1 MDTIGERTNAS
12 GDTVETYFCRLVTAN
27 NVLEDLVVPY
37 YYDMVYPCEEEPSE
51 GQGFVA
57 ASLLSRS
64 RDAFL
69 PDGDSC
75 VRPQPL
81 WFGAVS
87 SLPADVVSAD
97 IECQELLGACCVV
110 VEGSMT
116 FTQLST
122 ADGNSMKRW
131 MAATLNDPTIAPGY
145 TVAYIGSEL
154 APDISNPE
162 PNLTPP
168 PILQDRVPGAQAPEE
183 VPEDEGVS
191 LTGMLFLGGL
201 CVALLLVGALLLR
214 RRQRARKSRD
224 VDAAIQHSETPPHK
238 MGNTGGTWEDCTL
251 EDHLDGEDI
260 EVSVLQQDDPYLKVR
275 SVSTVSYHENG
286 YHADNEV
293 VPYNSGS
300 REATLHP
307 RYRFD
312 LAESQR
318 SDIMGTYGRHGGGE
332 LCCGPTEITVVPPY
346 PVDEISE
353 SEADSWAQTDG
364 TVGSLDDDQCLVDD
378 TEVGEI

>member
-12 GDTVETYFCRLVTAN
+12 GDTVETYFCKLVTAN
-27 NVLEDLVVPY
+27 NVLQDLLVAY

-69 PDGDSC
+69 PNGDAC

-87 SLPADVVSAD
+87 SLPADVVSSD
-97 IECQELLGACCVV
+97 IACQELLGACCVV

-122 ADGNSMKRW
+122 ANVDSMKRW

-154 APDISNPE
+154 APEIINPE

-168 PILQDRVPGAQAPEE
+168 PILQDRVPGAAEAPEA

-191 LTGMLFLGGL
+191 LTGMLFLGGM
-201 CVALLLVGALLLR
+201 CVVLLLVGALLLR

-224 VDAAIQHSETPPHK
+224 VDAAILHSETPTHK
-238 MGNTGGTWEDCTL
+238 MDNRGGTWEDCTL

-260 EVSVLQQDDPYLKVR
+260 EVSVLHQQDDPYLKVR
-275 SVSTVSYHENG
+275 SVSTVSYNENG

-293 VPYNSGS
+293 VPYTS
-300 REATLHP
+300 EATLHP

-318 SDIMGTYGRHGGGE
+318 SDIMGTYGRNGE

-364 TVGSLDDDQCLVDD
+364 TVGSLDYDQCLADD